1 MLTGLRSN
9 DNSMSQ
15 QRSQNTTII
24 IADILMMILLLANLS
39 LIVFD
44 WLFMTAIVKL
54 LLSNHLPGFY
64 AYYDQHIHQ
73 NFLSIDLIFVGI
85 FVIEL
90 LVRWAIAIARR
101 TYKRWFF
108 YPIAHWYDVLGCI
121 PIASFRFF
129 RILRVISILYRL
141 QRLSIID
148 LRKTYIFRVV
158 KKYYQIIMEEI
169 SDSVLIK
176 FIEGV
181 QKELM
186 MESAVTDRIIAEVI
200 TPRKGVLIDWLSGR
214 IAKAISGT
222 YEEYREDIHLYLEHL
237 VGESLKGNKELAAL
251 KQVPVVGN
259 FISKSLEKTV
269 TDVALSSVNG
279 LMKDMAGGQHH
290 TLFHNITEHTVEGLM
305 TQVEQDHLSAATRE
319 VLVESLELIKERIK
333 VQQWKL
339 RAEL

>member
-1 MLTGLRSN
+1 
-9 DNSMSQ
+9 
-15 QRSQNTTII
+15 
-24 IADILMMILLLANLS
+24 MMALLLVNLS
-39 LIVFD
+39 LIIFD
-44 WLFMTAIVKL
+44 WLFMTAIVKQF
-54 LLSNHLPGFY
+54 LSNQLPAFY
-64 AYYDQHIHQ
+64 AFYDLNIHQ
-73 NFLSIDLIFVGI
+73 NFLSIDLVFVGI
-85 FVIEL
+85 FVVEL
-90 LVRWAIAIARR
+90 LGRWGIAIARN
-101 TYKRWFF
+101 TYSRWFF
-108 YPIAHWYDVLGCI
+108 YPIAHWYDVIGCI

-148 LRKTYIFRVV
+148 LRKTNLFKVI

-169 SDSVLIK
+169 SDSVMVK

-186 MESAVTDRIIAEVI
+186 MESAVTDKIIAEVI
-200 TPRKGVLIDWLSGR
+200 IPRKGILIDWLSGR

-222 YEEYREDIHLYLEHL
+222 YHEYRDEIHVYLEHL
-237 VGESLKGNKELAAL
+237 VGEALKGNKELKAL
-251 KQVPVVGN
+251 KQVPVVGS

-290 TLFHNITEHTVEGLM
+290 ALFHNITEHAVEGLM
-305 TQVEQDHLSAATRE
+305 THEEQNHLSAATRE
-319 VLVESLELIKERIK
+319 VLVESLELIKQRIQ

-339 RAEL
+339 RSKI

>member
-1 MLTGLRSN
+1 MT
-9 DNSMSQ
+9 Q
-15 QRSQNTTII
+15 QRSHNTLIFIT
-24 IADILMMILLLANLS
+24 DILMMALLLVNLS

-44 WLFMTAIVKL
+44 WLFMTAIVKH
-54 LLSNHLPGFY
+54 LLSNHFPGFY
-64 AYYDQHIHQ
+64 AYYDLHIHQ
-73 NFLSIDLIFVGI
+73 NFLSIDLVFVGI

-90 LVRWAIAIARR
+90 IVRWGIAIARS
-101 TYKRWFF
+101 TYNRWFF

-148 LRKTYIFRVV
+148 LRKTYLFRLI

-169 SDSVLIK
+169 SDSVMIK

-186 MESAVTDRIIAEVI
+186 MESAVTDKIIAEVI
-200 TPRKGVLIDWLSGR
+200 APRKGILIDWLSGR

-222 YEEYREDIHLYLEHL
+222 YDEYQDEIHIYLEHL
-237 VGESLKGNKELAAL
+237 VGQALKGNKELKSL

-279 LMKDMAGGQHH
+279 LMKDMAGGEHH
-290 TLFHNITEHTVEGLM
+290 ALFHNITEHTVEGLM
-305 TQVEQDHLSAATRE
+305 TQVEQDHLSAATRA
-319 VLVESLELIKERIK
+319 VLIESLELIKQRIQ

-339 RAEL
+339 RSEI